1 MYKGTEVI
9 HMTTISTL
17 DGTTAA
23 SHAPM
28 GPPPARP
35 AGPPP
40 SEESTEANGVPSL
53 TDSVSISDTS
63 SLLSY
68 LTSSDDDEEDDDD
81 TVSTLL
87 DQLQASINYSSETS
101 ESLASIIST
110 ASQSKLLASV
120 EAAKQDL
127 KKQSEQA
134 AEVEEKTIS
143 KAMNLEKVLE
153 DKAIA
158 NASLT
163 TEEDEDSTTDYLNQL
178 LQKANRSTNPNS
190 TTPQSLLNQLTASG
204 DLSKMSLGL

>member
-1 MYKGTEVI
+1 
-9 HMTTISTL
+9 MTTISTL
-17 DGTTAA
+17 DGATAA

-40 SEESTEANGVPSL
+40 SEESTEANGVSSL

-101 ESLASIIST
+101 ES
-110 ASQSKLLASV
+110 
-120 EAAKQDL
+120 
-127 KKQSEQA
+127 
-134 AEVEEKTIS
+134 
-143 KAMNLEKVLE
+143 
-153 DKAIA
+153 
-158 NASLT
+158 
-163 TEEDEDSTTDYLNQL
+163 
-178 LQKANRSTNPNS
+178 
-190 TTPQSLLNQLTASG
+190 
-204 DLSKMSLGL
+204 